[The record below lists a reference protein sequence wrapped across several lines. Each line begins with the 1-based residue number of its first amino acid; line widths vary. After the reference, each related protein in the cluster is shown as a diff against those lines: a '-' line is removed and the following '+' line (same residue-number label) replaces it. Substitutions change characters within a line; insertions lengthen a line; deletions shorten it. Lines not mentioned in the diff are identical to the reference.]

1 MLRKFCLWG
10 ALLLAGCTATPEKS
24 TDAVENAGVGGAHC
38 VLMTSVPEEVDG
50 KLNTYDAMA
59 RAAKYNAKPVS
70 ENMKQKIFSANPN
83 LSPKDIIDNVLNNPA
98 QGSELYNGI
107 RVLDY
112 AIMYAG
118 AYLADSQQQADDLI
132 LQRSAQSLAVAAVK
146 VQGDVWIANRKIREI
161 NRMLDQQN
169 KDLLAFEAYY
179 RTVGK
184 LSEEEQSYRSSLDV
198 AIRKLKETRESLIA
212 STLEY
217 RKLVKDKSESLEL
230 DGRRFY
236 ELDHFEASLSEEL
249 FEQAAL
255 AGRPEF
261 KSAKAQSK
269 GYSFASINRYLAYH
283 YDEVERLKLNG
294 YKANNELYANAL
306 EKQAARAASSLID
319 AIVVLRTQT
328 KPEDTFAQ
336 QDKVLDELAAAIMIQ
351 NRLAFEAVGA
361 ATLDYELVLSKIKTL
376 KKEINLLK
384 NRSLN
389 YAQKEQLLDKKI
401 QLLNLEILEARVVAD
416 RAAAVVGLYFYA
428 GYAPFECQ
436 LLNQRPAYIA
446 KVLKEGLN
454 TDRVKMLA
462 KSWQEKAPVG
472 SNVPEIEKWAIG
484 ENWLENVLEN
494 KVTEKKP
501 VVVPDQRISSAKPK
515 TKADAEPQKLVQP
528 EGDYTPYTNP
538 EFNKRK
544 VMQLGSYV
552 EPKNADLD
560 WNILSNLY
568 PELKKYKPKTEK
580 SYVNGVLYYRLL
592 IKSPSGGFMAL
603 CNKLRQDRVQCLLK

>member
-24 TDAVENAGVGGAHC
+24 TDAVENASVGGAHC

-249 FEQAAL
+249 FEV
-255 AGRPEF
+255 R
-261 KSAKAQSK
+261 
-269 GYSFASINRYLAYH
+269 
-283 YDEVERLKLNG
+283 
-294 YKANNELYANAL
+294 
-306 EKQAARAASSLID
+306 
-319 AIVVLRTQT
+319 
-328 KPEDTFAQ
+328 
-336 QDKVLDELAAAIMIQ
+336 
-351 NRLAFEAVGA
+351 
-361 ATLDYELVLSKIKTL
+361 
-376 KKEINLLK
+376 
-384 NRSLN
+384 
-389 YAQKEQLLDKKI
+389 
-401 QLLNLEILEARVVAD
+401 
-416 RAAAVVGLYFYA
+416 
-428 GYAPFECQ
+428 
-436 LLNQRPAYIA
+436 
-446 KVLKEGLN
+446 
-454 TDRVKMLA
+454 
-462 KSWQEKAPVG
+462 
-472 SNVPEIEKWAIG
+472 
-484 ENWLENVLEN
+484 
-494 KVTEKKP
+494 
-501 VVVPDQRISSAKPK
+501 
-515 TKADAEPQKLVQP
+515 
-528 EGDYTPYTNP
+528 
-538 EFNKRK
+538 
-544 VMQLGSYV
+544 
-552 EPKNADLD
+552 
-560 WNILSNLY
+560 
-568 PELKKYKPKTEK
+568 
-580 SYVNGVLYYRLL
+580 
-592 IKSPSGGFMAL
+592 
-603 CNKLRQDRVQCLLK
+603 